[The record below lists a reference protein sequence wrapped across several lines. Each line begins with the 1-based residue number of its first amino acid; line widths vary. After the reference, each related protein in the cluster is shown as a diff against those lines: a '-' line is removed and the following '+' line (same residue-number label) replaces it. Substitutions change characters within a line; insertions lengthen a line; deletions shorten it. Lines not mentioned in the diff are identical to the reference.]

1 MSSNKVFFFVV
12 AHQREKIL
20 GRQTAGNKP
29 ATCRWRGESEKPGQD
44 ESQKW
49 GSYCRPWG
57 TSEKFRTSKSEL
69 LLLKTEYKEQDN
81 KQASLISNEI
91 ANTRGIFSNL
101 CTSAV
106 QLTGYWVKLWHF
118 SWDWLDK
125 ADASIPMP
133 QNLMFPFILS
143 NTCHAVLI
151 CQFHFHFYTTIRG
164 LLSVQRNT
172 ENRIKLK
179 LSRTLFSRL
188 LNSCFSCIHVP
199 SSSVAFTIWY
209 AFFCA
214 DHPQSVEFLCRTI
227 TTRNNSLYIDKT
239 PVSFPGSSTSKR
251 GPWEL
256 GWRRPKFYIS
266 WQLVWQLVCHFGDL
280 FVCLFFYFLDWW

>member
-44 ESQKW
+44 ENQKW

-81 KQASLISNEI
+81 KQASLINKEI

-106 QLTGYWVKLWHF
+106 QLIGYWVMLWHF

-133 QNLMFPFILS
+133 QNLMFPFIPS
-143 NTCHAVLI
+143 NTCAAVLI
-151 CQFHFHFYTTIRG
+151 CQFHFHFYMTIRG
-164 LLSVQRNT
+164 LFSLQRNT
-172 ENRIKLK
+172 ESRIKLR
-179 LSRTLFSRL
+179 LSRALFSHL
-188 LNSCFSCIHVP
+188 LNSCFSRNQVP
-199 SSSVAFTIWY
+199 TSSIAFTIYY

-227 TTRNNSLYIDKT
+227 TTQNNSLYIDKT
-239 PVSFPGSSTSKR
+239 QSRSQGPRRVREDPGN
-251 GPWEL
+251 
-256 GWRRPKFYIS
+256 
-266 WQLVWQLVCHFGDL
+266 
-280 FVCLFFYFLDWW
+280 

>member
-44 ESQKW
+44 ENQKW

-69 LLLKTEYKEQDN
+69 LLLRTERYKEQDN

-91 ANTRGIFSNL
+91 ANTRGFFSNL

-106 QLTGYWVKLWHF
+106 QLIGYWVKLWHF

-133 QNLMFPFILS
+133 QNLMFLFIPS
-143 NTCHAVLI
+143 NTCPSVLI
-151 CQFHFHFYTTIRG
+151 CPFYFHFYMTVRG
-164 LLSVQRNT
+164 LFSVQRNT
-172 ENRIKLK
+172 ESRVKLK
-179 LSRTLFSRL
+179 LSRALFSHL
-188 LNSCFSCIHVP
+188 LRALSIRQNWPASLFP
-199 SSSVAFTIWY
+199 S
-209 AFFCA
+209 
-214 DHPQSVEFLCRTI
+214 
-227 TTRNNSLYIDKT
+227 
-239 PVSFPGSSTSKR
+239 
-251 GPWEL
+251 
-256 GWRRPKFYIS
+256 
-266 WQLVWQLVCHFGDL
+266 
-280 FVCLFFYFLDWW
+280 